1 MRCFLSAWEESGSR
15 ISPGSCSG
23 CRFSRSTIRA
33 RKEWHSMSSSMDK
46 MDKSHGPAVA
56 SPGYE
61 TRDAN
66 VRGVFSFLVVLG
78 LALVF
83 IALLCW
89 GLFKYFSAGQATRAP
104 ASPFSETR
112 QLPTGPQLQ
121 VNPRQD
127 LLRFR
132 AQQERSLESYSWES
146 KQDGTVRVPIER
158 AMEILLKQG
167 LPVAPSA
174 LPAEGIEQGDKS
186 GAKGS
191 EIR

>member
-1 MRCFLSAWEESGSR
+1 
-15 ISPGSCSG
+15 
-23 CRFSRSTIRA
+23 
-33 RKEWHSMSSSMDK
+33 MSSSMDK

-132 AQQERSLESYSWES
+132 AEQERSLESYSWENR
-146 KQDGTVRVPIER
+146 DAGTVRVPIER
-158 AMEILLKQG
+158 AMELLLQKG
-167 LPVAPSA
+167 LPVAAGASPTGTSSD
-174 LPAEGIEQGDKS
+174 AEKTAPKAS
-186 GAKGS
+186 TKP
-191 EIR
+191 